1 MGLYVNPNN
10 ANFQRSLNSSIYVD
24 KSLLIAEI
32 NRLVNT
38 EKCFVCVSRSRRFG
52 KTMTGNMLSAFIG
65 AHRLDDARELAL
77 FNGFARALLAS
88 GN

>member
-52 KTMTGNMLSAFIG
+52 KTMTGNMLSAYFSKG
-65 AHRLDDARELAL
+65 CDSRE
-77 FNGFARALLAS
+77 
-88 GN
+88 